1 MAHQQK
7 VAEADD
13 RRQQVVEVVRD
24 AAGELA
30 DRLHLL
36 ALRDLHLE
44 RALLGG
50 VDGVG
55 DGRLV
60 VAVGLLDRAQIDP
73 AAALLVADKGDVH
86 GLDQP
91 LPGEGGIER
100 AAEGLVAVGLD
111 QTVEPHF
118 VAVVAGAEQPHEGG
132 VGGADEALRVHR
144 GDGDGGRMEQPGKS
158 ELGGARLFRFAGAAT
173 QYQRMS
179 QARRSCRRA
188 GDDAGCAPAGWCR
201 RP

>member
-1 MAHQQK
+1 MG
-7 VAEADD
+7 
-13 RRQQVVEVVRD
+13 D

-60 VAVGLLDRAQIDP
+60 VAVGLLDRAEIDP
-73 AAALLVADKGDVH
+73 AAALLVAGKGDVD
-86 GLDQP
+86 GLDQS

-100 AAEGLVAVGLD
+100 MAKRLMAVGLD
-111 QTVEPHF
+111 QAVE
-118 VAVVAGAEQPHEGG
+118 AS
-132 VGGADEALRVHR
+132 LC
-144 GDGDGGRMEQPGKS
+144 
-158 ELGGARLFRFAGAAT
+158 
-173 QYQRMS
+173 
-179 QARRSCRRA
+179 CRR
-188 GDDAGCAPAGWCR
+188 R
-201 RP
+201 RRYRTAA

>member
-1 MAHQQK
+1 MSWKAGSVGRWFIKQK
-7 VAEADD
+7 VGEADD
-13 RRQQVVEVVRD
+13 RRQHVVEVVRD

-73 AAALLVADKGDVH
+73 AAALLVAGKGDVH

-100 AAEGLVAVGLD
+100 AAERLMAVGLD
-111 QTVEPHF
+111 QCC
-118 VAVVAGAEQPHEGG
+118 
-132 VGGADEALRVHR
+132 R
-144 GDGDGGRMEQPGKS
+144 G
-158 ELGGARLFRFAGAAT
+158 
-173 QYQRMS
+173 
-179 QARRSCRRA
+179 
-188 GDDAGCAPAGWCR
+188 
-201 RP
+201 